1 MYEERY
7 LTLPAF
13 DDDDDSD
20 SLTLRPLMHNGS
32 ALKSFMNINLKKKAL
47 STSTENVYD
56 TYEDYEIVLQVVD
69 DNSNDADNGALTD
82 SIYLNVKVHKVN
94 RPPFFRRG
102 TLD

>member
-1 MYEERY
+1 
-7 LTLPAF
+7 
-13 DDDDDSD
+13 
-20 SLTLRPLMHNGS
+20 
-32 ALKSFMNINLKKKAL
+32 
-47 STSTENVYD
+47 VYD

-69 DNSNDADNGALTD
+69 DNSNDADNGVLTD